1 MSFKVESATAAQGTA
16 VTAAGPGRR
25 PGYFVKS
32 ANSSILWLIDPGR
45 PRMTKWPPP
54 SIASKVWRAKLLA
67 KLPSARQGDLAV
79 RRPPKGTSLALA
91 RVHVPNLR
99 TSRTSPAPWR
109 AASTPHP
116 RRRSGA
122 FRNTLF
128 PLLQLLKSQP
138 QHSNAPSQCELS
150 RRPESCP
157 GRGALRRPATDG
169 KLFAGGVR
177 LSGPV
182 VRNPLAGG

>member
-45 PRMTKWPPP
+45 PRMTRWPPP

-79 RRPPKGTSLALA
+79 RRPPKEQVSHWLASTCPICVR
-91 RVHVPNLR
+91 RVH
-99 TSRTSPAPWR
+99 
-109 AASTPHP
+109 
-116 RRRSGA
+116 RRLHGGR
-122 FRNTLF
+122 
-128 PLLQLLKSQP
+128 LQLHILAAALP
-138 QHSNAPSQCELS
+138 PSGT
-150 RRPESCP
+150 PVFPCP
-157 GRGALRRPATDG
+157 N
-169 KLFAGGVR
+169 
-177 LSGPV
+177 S
-182 VRNPLAGG
+182 